1 MDNLRTSFARLNL
14 KKNGRFLGY
23 GTSPEADW
31 RIIFASTAILAVLI
45 IGLSAF
51 IFIKIDRGEI
61 FVVKESAEQGDKT
74 LDLSLLKETVSYY
87 QNKALEFERIKRAK
101 TSAADPSL

>member
-1 MDNLRTSFARLNL
+1 MDNLRASFARLNL

-23 GTSPEADW
+23 STSPEADW
-31 RIIFASTAILAVLI
+31 GIIFVSAAILTVLI
-45 IGLSAF
+45 IGLSTF

-61 FVVKESAEQGDKT
+61 FVVKKLAGEGDKT
-74 LDLSLLKETVSYY
+74 LDLSILKETVSYY

-101 TSAADPSL
+101 TSTVDPSL